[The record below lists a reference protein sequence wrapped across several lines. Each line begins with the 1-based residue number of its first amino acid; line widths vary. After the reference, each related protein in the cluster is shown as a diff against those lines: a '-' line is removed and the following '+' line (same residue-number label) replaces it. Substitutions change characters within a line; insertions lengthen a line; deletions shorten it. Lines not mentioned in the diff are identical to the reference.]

1 MKRTAIYMRV
11 SSLKQ
16 VQDGDSIA
24 AQRSALL
31 AYIADRTDLV
41 LSGEYLDDGV
51 SGTKADRDEL
61 IRLLDDVKSG
71 KVDLILVTKLDR
83 LYRSI
88 KHYLNMMEILDAHNV
103 GWTAIWAPIYDTTT
117 PQGRLIVN
125 QMMSIA
131 QFEAENTG
139 QRIRQV
145 QAYKLTQGE
154 VISGSTP
161 PGYSIKDKH
170 LVPNQDA
177 PNVVTAFE
185 IYARTGNLNE
195 TMLQTS
201 GLSGIPRSKPNIKRM
216 LHNSLY
222 IGKHPAAGDGFCE
235 PIISEE
241 LYADVQRKLGI
252 NIKSGQKNTYI
263 FSGLIRCAECGHA
276 YGANTR
282 RRRRG
287 SGALEIIPQYRC
299 SWHYN
304 FKPQKCEN
312 AKVITETALEKY
324 LLGNLSEMMNG
335 AILDFEAQAAPV
347 RDRSAQIESLQKKIN
362 RLKDL
367 FINELITIDEYK
379 ADREMYAK
387 QIEALQAEQEKAP
400 GADAEALEAMR
411 ALSKMDINGIYSD
424 LAREERRRFWRGII
438 RTIWVGKDRSI
449 RLEFMA
455 LSPGNN

>member
-1 MKRTAIYMRV
+1 MIKAALYLRV
-11 SSLKQ
+11 SSDRQAKE
-16 VQDGDSIA
+16 GDSIP
-24 AQRSALL
+24 AQRDALRKYANEK
-31 AYIADRTDLV
+31 AYII
-41 LSGEYLDDGV
+41 SGEYVDDGV

-61 IRLLDDVKSG
+61 TRLLDDVKSG

-88 KHYLNMMEILDAHNV
+88 KHYLNMMEILDRYNV
-103 GWTAIWAPIYDTTT
+103 GWTAIWEPIYDTTT

-185 IYARTGNLNE
+185 TYARTGNLNE
-195 TMLQTS
+195 TMLLTS

-216 LHNSLY
+216 LRNTLY
-222 IGKHPAAGDGFCE
+222 IGRHPVAGDGFCE
-235 PIISEE
+235 PIISKE
-241 LYADVQRKLGI
+241 LFQDVQRKLCM
-252 NIKSGQKNTYI
+252 NIKSSQKNSYI

-282 RRRRG
+282 RRKRG

-304 FKPQKCEN
+304 FKPKKCEN
-312 AKVITETALEKY
+312 AKAITESSLEKY
-324 LLGNLSEMMNG
+324 LLGNLAEMMNG
-335 AILDFEAQAAPV
+335 AILEFEAQAAPA
-347 RDRSAQIESLQKKIN
+347 RDRTNQIEALQKKVS
-362 RLKDL
+362 RLKEL
-367 FINELITIDEYK
+367 YINELITIDEYK
-379 ADREMYAK
+379 ADREMYSR
-387 QIEALQAEQEKAP
+387 QIESLQAEQQKAP
-400 GADAEALEAMR
+400 GADNAVIERMQ
-411 ALSKMDINGIYSD
+411 ALSNLDIGGIYDD
-424 LAREERRRFWRGII
+424 LTREERRRFWRGII
-438 RTIWVGKDRSI
+438 RAIWVGKDRSI
-449 RLEFMA
+449 RVEFLA
-455 LSPGNN
+455 LSSGNN

>member
-1 MKRTAIYMRV
+1 MIKAALYLRV
-11 SSLKQ
+11 SSDRQAKE
-16 VQDGDSIA
+16 GDSIP
-24 AQRSALL
+24 AQRDALRKYANEK
-31 AYIADRTDLV
+31 AYII
-41 LSGEYLDDGV
+41 SGEYVDDGV

-61 IRLLDDVKSG
+61 TRLLDDVKSG

-88 KHYLNMMEILDAHNV
+88 KHYLNMMEILDRYNV
-103 GWTAIWAPIYDTTT
+103 GWTAIWEPIYDTTT

-139 QRIRQV
+139 ARIRQV
-145 QAYKLTQGE
+145 QAYKLTQKE

-201 GLSGIPRSKPNIKRM
+201 GLSGIPRSKPPIKRM
-216 LHNSLY
+216 LKNTLY
-222 IGKHPAAGDGFCE
+222 IGIHPTGGDGFCE
-235 PIISEE
+235 PIISES
-241 LYADVQRKLGI
+241 LFADVQRKLDM
-252 NIKSGQKNTYI
+252 NIKSSQKNTYI

-282 RRRRG
+282 RRKRG
-287 SGALEIIPQYRC
+287 AGELKIIPQYRC
-299 SWHYN
+299 SWHFN
-304 FKPQKCEN
+304 FKPAKCEN
-312 AKVITETALEKY
+312 TKVVTESVLEKY
-324 LLGNLSEMMNG
+324 LIGNLSEMMNG

-347 RDRSAQIESLQKKIN
+347 RGRSAQIEALQKKAG
-362 RLKDL
+362 RLKEL
-367 FINELITIDEYK
+367 FVNELITIDEYK

-387 QIEALQAEQEKAP
+387 QIESLQAKQQTAP
-400 GADAEALEAMR
+400 GADNAVIERMQ
-411 ALSKMDINGIYSD
+411 ALSRLDISGIYND
-424 LAREERRRFWRGII
+424 LTIEERRRFWRGII
-438 RTIWVGKDRSI
+438 RTVWVGKDRSI
-449 RLEFMA
+449 RVEFLA
-455 LSPGNN
+455 FSPGNN